1 VVKIRLQR
9 VGKRNRPHY
18 RLVVID
24 SRNAVGGK
32 ILGKVGSYDPLKDE
46 IQINLPEVERW
57 QSLGAQLSPRA
68 RALIKI
74 YTKRTQM
81 VKS

>member
-1 VVKIRLQR
+1 MVKIRLQR

-18 RLVVID
+18 RLVVVD
-24 SRNAVGGK
+24 SREAVSGK
-32 ILGKVGSYDPLKDE
+32 VLGIVGSYDPLKKE
-46 IQINLPEVERW
+46 IQINLPEVQKW
-57 QSLGAQLSPRA
+57 QSLGARLTPRA

-74 YTKRTQM
+74 YTKSTQV